1 MSWGGGWVE
10 TQLDGCPSVWLYSKA
25 PGENRASEVWE
36 GLARGEAD
44 EGKRVLRRVPQE
56 S

>member
-1 MSWGGGWVE
+1 MDVAGGWVG
-10 TQLDGCPSVWLYSKA
+10 QSPAGRPSVWLYSKA
-25 PGENRASEVWE
+25 PGENRANEVWE